1 MEINWVEVIASI
13 CAIIVT
19 GVFVPFV
26 KSIIANEKATLSKS
40 TQDTIDYWVE
50 VGVRWAKQWLQSE
63 TGEKKK
69 AEVLQFVTDKMSEL
83 KISVTADELS
93 VIIEAVYEQV
103 KIEPAAVVEDT
114 AVLPET
120 ETKKKTAKKTTAKSD
135 TKSDAK

>member
-1 MEINWVEVIASI
+1 MGINWVEVVASI
-13 CAIIVT
+13 CAVIVT

-50 VGVRWAKQWLQSE
+50 VGVRWAKQWLQTE

-69 AEVLQFVTDKMSEL
+69 EEVLKFVTEKMSEL
-83 KISVTADELS
+83 KISVSTDELS

-103 KIEPAAVVEDT
+103 KIEPVTTEESTTALPDVVI
-114 AVLPET
+114 PE
-120 ETKKKTAKKTTAKSD
+120 KRTAKKTT
-135 TKSDAK
+135 TKSTK